1 MKKTSTTTKIA
12 LVNSPLIEAD
22 YHHPLFPP
30 LGLAY
35 LAAVLEQNN
44 FKVKIMDCPV
54 CRMDHKKLSAD
65 LANFKPDL
73 VGIASMTPTVPSA
86 IKSAQVAKE
95 ACPDAKVIMGGP
107 HATFADKQ
115 ILAETPA
122 VDIVVRGEGEE
133 TLLELAQH
141 SPKLDKLQDIK
152 GVTFR
157 GKSQIV
163 QTPNRPF
170 IQNLDALPRPAYNY
184 LPIDNYRINGK
195 KFLPIMTSR
204 GCPFQCAFCSASRI
218 FGAGYRAR
226 SPENVL
232 AELEWLRDEHGAE
245 GVSFHDDT
253 LTFDKQRIMNICDGI
268 INRKINLPWG
278 CSTRVDLV
286 TEEILT
292 KMAKANCNEVCFGVE
307 SGCQKILNAVHKRVS
322 PEQNEKAIKWAKDA
336 GMFVTVSVIIGYP
349 GETKDTVQETLNL
362 IHRVEPDEVWL
373 CLPTP
378 YPGTELRT
386 LVESLGWKMSD
397 DWTLYNT
404 MNAVFENPDLPAEEL
419 SKMRQAFYNKF
430 YSPKYVIRQFVKGNL
445 KGNLYSKI
453 MARTAVN
460 YLLWRARAI
469 L

>member
-1 MKKTSTTTKIA
+1 MKKESKAAKIA

-22 YHHPLFPP
+22 YNHPLFPP

-44 FKVKIMDCPV
+44 FEVKIIDCPV
-54 CRMDHKKLSAD
+54 CRMDHKKLGAE
-65 LANFKPDL
+65 LASFKPDL
-73 VGIASMTPTVPSA
+73 VGIASMTPTMPSA
-86 IKSAQVAKE
+86 VKSAQVAKE
-95 ACPDAKVIMGGP
+95 VCSDVKVVMGGP

-115 ILAETPA
+115 ILSDEPA

-133 TLLELAQH
+133 TLLELAQR
-141 SPKLDKLQDIK
+141 SPELDKLQDVK
-152 GVTFR
+152 G
-157 GKSQIV
+157 I

-170 IQNLDALPRPAYNY
+170 IQNLDELPRPAYKK
-184 LPIDNYRINGK
+184 LPIDMYRIHGK

-218 FGAGYRAR
+218 FGAGYRSR

-253 LTFDKQRIMNICDGI
+253 LTFDKKRIMDICNGI
-268 INRKINLPWG
+268 INRKIDLPWG

-286 TEEILT
+286 TKEILN
-292 KMAKANCNEVCFGVE
+292 KMAQANCNEVCFGVE

-336 GMFVTVSVIIGYP
+336 GMFVSVSVIIGYP
-349 GETKDTVQETLNL
+349 GETKETVKETLDL
-362 IHRVEPDEVWL
+362 IHRVEPDDVWL

-378 YPGTELRT
+378 YPGTELRA
-386 LVESLGWKMSD
+386 LVEKLGWKMSD

-404 MNAVFENPDLPAEEL
+404 MNAVFENPDLPAEDL
-419 SKMRQAFYNKF
+419 IKMRKAFYNKF
-430 YSPKYVIRQFVKGNL
+430 YSPKYVIRQFVKGNM
-445 KGNLYSKI
+445 KGNVYSKI